1 MVTRMSA
8 KAFRKD
14 ERGVVLIL
22 VALLLLP
29 LLTLM
34 AIAIDLSQFL
44 VMKQQL
50 AAAADAAAL
59 DVAQSPTLS
68 DADASTEAQAFIAAN
83 YPALSAIG
91 TLQSVTVTR
100 AMNTVTVTAAA
111 SMTTSFLQ
119 IAGYPTLGVTVSSQ
133 ASMQQNSLEVVLVLD
148 NTGSMSSM
156 YGGMPGIDGLK
167 TAAATL
173 VDTLFANDP
182 TLQYVKVGV
191 VPFTAAV
198 NVGTQYATAGWIDT
212 GGIGAMTRE
221 NLAVPNGQGLIAFA
235 KNLRNASWGG
245 CVRQRTEPYD
255 LQDLAPSASVPDTL
269 FTPYFAPSE
278 PGQLY
283 NHYLQDGT
291 FPGGTTSAQI
301 QYSVTKYYN
310 ASVQYLPDYGPNFVC
325 TVQPIIRLTNNQT
338 AILNEINAMYAY
350 GATVVP
356 AGLMWGWHLLSPN
369 GPFADGAPYSD
380 TGTVKAIILVTDGQN
395 DVQLGGSTIPTNGFD
410 KSVYN
415 AYGYGSG
422 PHLNISSLPASLIG
436 AQDPSNYNIDQKEIQ
451 LCNNI
456 KAVTDANG
464 NPGRIKI
471 YAIGFGNAINSSA
484 LSLLQQCAS
493 SSANYFYNPTS
504 EALIATFQKI
514 AVGLNQLRISK

>member
-1 MVTRMSA
+1 MFRRMSA
-8 KAFRKD
+8 KAFGKD
-14 ERGVVLIL
+14 ERGVVLVL
-22 VALLLLP
+22 VALLFLP

-68 DADASTEAQAFIAAN
+68 DADASAEAQAFIAAN

-100 AMNTVTVTAAA
+100 APPTVIVTAAA
-111 SMTTSFLQ
+111 SMATSFLQ

-133 ASMQQNSLEVVLVLD
+133 ASAQQNKLEVVLVLD

-167 TAAATL
+167 TAATTL
-173 VDTLFANDP
+173 VNTLFANDP
-182 TLQYVKVGV
+182 TLQYVKIGV

-198 NVGTQYATAGWIDT
+198 NVGTQYATAAWIDSA
-212 GGIGAMTRE
+212 GIGAMTRE
-221 NLAVPNGQGLIAFA
+221 NLAIPAGQSIFTIFKELQ
-235 KNLRNASWGG
+235 NASWGG

-278 PGQLY
+278 PGNLY
-283 NHYLQDGT
+283 NHYLNDGT
-291 FPGGTTSAQI
+291 FPRGTTQAQM
-301 QYSVTKYYN
+301 QASVTKYNN
-310 ASVQYLPDYGPNFVC
+310 AYVQYLPDLGPNFVC
-325 TVQPIIRLTNNQT
+325 TVQPIIRLTNSQT
-338 AILNEINAMYAY
+338 AILKEINAMYAY

-369 GPFADGAPYSD
+369 GPFRDGASYSATD
-380 TGTVKAIILVTDGQN
+380 TVKAIILVTDGQN
-395 DVQLGGSTIPTNGFD
+395 DVQLGGSTTPTNGFD
-410 KSVYN
+410 LSVYN
-415 AYGYGSG
+415 AYGYGAG
-422 PHLNISSLPASLIG
+422 PHLNISALPSSLIG
-436 AQDPSNYNIDQKEIQ
+436 VKEPSNYNLDQKEIQ

-456 KAVTDANG
+456 KAVTDADG
-464 NPGRIKI
+464 NPGRIKV
-471 YAIGFGNAINSSA
+471 YTIGFGNSINSSA
-484 LSLLQQCAS
+484 LALLQQCAS

-504 EALIATFQKI
+504 ESLIATFQKI